1 MRRWRAVPGVKIN
14 RQQKNAMRV
23 QLEQVLKMQRK
34 LDKEINTFQK
44 DCEVDEYRNFWQ
56 EIKKQ
61 NKENI
66 LKVSRFMVRKC
77 NR

>member
-1 MRRWRAVPGVKIN
+1 MPGIKIN
-14 RQQKNAMRV
+14 RQQKNAMRM
-23 QLEQVLKMQRK
+23 QLEKVLQMQK
-34 LDKEINTFQK
+34 DLDKKIDNFQK
-44 DCEVDEYRNFWQ
+44 DCEVDEYRKFWQ

-66 LKVSRFMVRKC
+66 LHVSRFMVRKC

>member
-1 MRRWRAVPGVKIN
+1 VPGVKIN

>member
-1 MRRWRAVPGVKIN
+1 MPGVKIN